1 MFPSY
6 KALHAGGMTYGP
18 RSPASRRVTPA
29 GIAAEAEVAIPDRV
43 ETRPAAVGPAS
54 VSAGRGLLWLADPG
68 RAR

>member
-29 GIAAEAEVAIPDRV
+29 GIAAEAEVAKAA
-43 ETRPAAVGPAS
+43 RPARS
-54 VSAGRGLLWLADPG
+54 LRGGSRIA
-68 RAR
+68 